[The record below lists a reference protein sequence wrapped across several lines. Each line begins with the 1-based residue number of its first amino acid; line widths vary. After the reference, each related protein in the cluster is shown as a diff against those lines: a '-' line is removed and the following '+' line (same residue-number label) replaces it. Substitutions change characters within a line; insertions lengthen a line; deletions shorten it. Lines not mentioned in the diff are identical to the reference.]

1 MPHHDPPGPGDA
13 FPVPGAVV
21 PDQHGERLPLREL
34 WAQGPALL
42 VLVPAAFS
50 THCTAE
56 LGALAFEIERFDAA
70 GVQLAA
76 LSCDPVTSLRAWGED
91 RVYPF
96 PLLSD
101 FWPHGAVSRALG
113 AFDEDLGV
121 AQRLSLLVVD
131 GTVRWSLR
139 GDLGAPR
146 SLKRHLAALDEV

>member
-1 MPHHDPPGPGDA
+1 
-13 FPVPGAVV
+13 V
-21 PDQHGERLPLREL
+21 PDQHGERLRLGEL
-34 WAQGPALL
+34 WEQGPALL

-56 LGALAFEIERFDAA
+56 LGSLAFEIDRFDDA

-76 LSCDPVTSLRAWGED
+76 LSCDPVTTLKAWGED

-113 AFDEDLGV
+113 AFDEELGV
-121 AQRLSLLVVD
+121 SQRSSLLVVD
-131 GTVRWSLR
+131 GVVRWTVR
-139 GDLGAPR
+139 GEQGAPR
-146 SLKRHLAALDEV
+146 SLKTHLGALDLV